1 MVNDRELLKLADTT
15 IEALRKRGLRVVTV
29 ESCTGGMVVSLL
41 TAHAGAS
48 DVVEGGLITYSN
60 TLKQDLVEV
69 DRRTLDRDGAVSET
83 VVVEMAI
90 GALDCAVEANLA
102 IAISGIAGPDG
113 GTDEK
118 PVGTVCFCLADD
130 DGARPICETCHF
142 EGDRT
147 AVRKAAARHAL
158 ELLIRGAEARD
169 AASA

>member
-15 IEALRKRGLRVVTV
+15 IEVLRKRGLRVVAV

-60 TLKQDLVEV
+60 TFKQDLVEV

-130 DGARPICETCHF
+130 DGTRPICETRHF

-147 AVRKAAARHAL
+147 AVRKAAAQHAL

-169 AASA
+169 AQSA